1 MGSQSF
7 VLLDRRGR
15 YPGISDAESRRKGDA
30 WIPKS
35 KVRGELPWIGSDS
48 LFASREFEE

>member
-7 VLLDRRGR
+7 VLLDQRGR
-15 YPGISDAESRRKGDA
+15 YPGISDAESRRKGNA

-35 KVRGELPWIGSDS
+35 KFRGELPLIGSG
-48 LFASREFEE
+48 LLVCH